1 MSALRNPLFSLVV
14 AALVALP
21 ATSSGQNEQVEVIES
36 GDIVQLQPDHPTRYT
51 VVKGDTLW
59 DISTRFLRT
68 PWHWPRIW
76 KINEQ
81 IANPHLIYPGDVIV
95 LRFVDGQPELTI
107 VRDGQP
113 TGEVPLVDEGLPIS
127 EVLEGVAGAP
137 SGTVVRLSPKVLS
150 KPLAQPIPTIS
161 PEIILPFLSRPLLVD
176 DDQLE
181 ESGYVTIGLDDRI
194 ALGDNSEFYAR
205 GLPEDADDEFYLLYR
220 KGKKIKDPDTRK
232 FLGYEAIYL
241 GDAKMLKPGDPA
253 KLVVTKVKQEILP
266 SDDLLVAPL
275 KAPLPYYFPHV
286 PETELRGRIVTA
298 LNAVSEVGPFTIV
311 SVNLGRRDGI
321 EEGHVFRVTRHA
333 GKRKDPVTGRKYK
346 LPDEASG
353 LMMIFRPYEKL
364 SYGLIINATRP
375 IHILDAVETP

>member
-1 MSALRNPLFSLVV
+1 M
-14 AALVALP
+14 AALVVLP

-36 GDIVQLQPDHPTRYT
+36 GDIVQLQPDRPTRYT
-51 VVKGDTLW
+51 VVEGDTLW
-59 DISTRFLRT
+59 DIATRFLRT

-95 LRFVDGQPELTI
+95 LRFVDGQPELTV
-107 VRDGQP
+107 VRDGEPAPVQP
-113 TGEVPLVDEGLPIS
+113 GEVAEVPSVDEGLPIS
-127 EVLEGVAGAP
+127 EVLEGVEGAP
-137 SGTVVRLSPKVLS
+137 NGTVVRLSPKVLS
-150 KPLAQPIPTIS
+150 RPLAQPIPTIS
-161 PEIILPFLSRPLLVD
+161 PEIILPFLNRPLLVD
-176 DDQLE
+176 DDELE
-181 ESGYVTIGLDDRI
+181 KSGYVTIGLDDRI

-205 GLPEDADDEFYLLYR
+205 GLQEDPDTEFYLLYR
-220 KGKKIKDPDTRK
+220 KGKKIKDPDTGK
-232 FLGYEAIYL
+232 KLGYEAIYL

-275 KAPLPYYFPHV
+275 KTPLPYYFPHV
-286 PETELRGRIVTA
+286 PDTELRGRIVTA
-298 LNAVSEVGPFTIV
+298 LNHVSEVGPFTIV

-321 EEGHVFRVTRHA
+321 EEGHVFRITRHA

-353 LMMIFRPYEKL
+353 LMMIFRPYDKL
-364 SYGLIINATRP
+364 SYGLIMNATQP

>member
-1 MSALRNPLFSLVV
+1 MPALRNPLFSLVV

-51 VVKGDTLW
+51 VVEGDTLW

-81 IANPHLIYPGDVIV
+81 IANPHLIYPGDVMV
-95 LRFVDGQPELTI
+95 LRFVDGRPELTV

-113 TGEVPLVDEGLPIS
+113 GEVPLVDEDLPIS

-137 SGTVVRLSPKVLS
+137 NGTVVRLSPKVLS

-161 PEIILPFLSRPLLVD
+161 PDVILPFLTRPLFVD

-181 ESGYVTIGLDDRI
+181 KSGYVTIGLDDRI

-205 GLPEDADDEFYLLYR
+205 GLPEDADAEFYMLYR
-220 KGKKIKDPDTRK
+220 KGKKIKDPDTKK

-241 GDAKMLKPGDPA
+241 GDAQMLRPGDPA

-266 SDDLLVAPL
+266 RDNLLVAPR

-286 PETELRGRIVTA
+286 PETQLRGRIVTA

-321 EEGHVFRVTRHA
+321 EEGHVFRITRRA
-333 GKRKDPVTGRKYK
+333 GKHKDPVTRRKYQ
-346 LPDEASG
+346 LPDEDSG

-375 IHILDAVETP
+375 IHILDAVVTP